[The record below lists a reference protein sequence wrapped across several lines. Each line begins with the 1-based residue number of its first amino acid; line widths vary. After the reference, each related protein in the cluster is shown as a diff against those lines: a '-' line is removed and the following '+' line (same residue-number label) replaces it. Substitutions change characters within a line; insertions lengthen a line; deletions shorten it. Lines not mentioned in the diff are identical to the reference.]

1 MKRNIKELLLSN
13 KKFMKCY
20 CLMEDI
26 PFELVTLISPKLN
39 TSLRFRQANG
49 YFPNYKNP
57 KTFTEKL
64 VWLKLNRYMNNP
76 LVIQCADKYRVRE
89 HVEKCGCGDIL
100 NELIGVYDSVDA
112 ISWELLPNKFAMKW
126 NFGAGMNL
134 ICADKETLN
143 IQVAKKKLRAWGEKK
158 YWLSHSEMQY
168 KYTPKKIICEK
179 YLETSHDEVIPDYKV
194 YCFNGEPLAVFVMH
208 DRGHG
213 VKSEFFDSEW
223 NLLQNTKKYDVPS
236 ETTPRPSCFNR
247 MMEISKILSSPF
259 PFVRCDFYVIG
270 DKLIFG
276 ELTFTPA
283 GGVLTSQTLIHG
295 KDMGELLNI
304 DIDNK
309 K

>member
-26 PFELVTLISPKLN
+26 PFELVTLISPKLD

-89 HVEKCGCGDIL
+89 YVEKCGCGDIL

-143 IQVAKKKLRAWGEKK
+143 IQVAKKKLRAWGKK
-158 YWLSHSEMQY
+158 NIGLVTL
-168 KYTPKKIICEK
+168 KCNTNIRPKK
-179 YLETSHDEVIPDYKV
+179 L
-194 YCFNGEPLAVFVMH
+194 F
-208 DRGHG
+208 
-213 VKSEFFDSEW
+213 VKSI
-223 NLLQNTKKYDVPS
+223 LKLP
-236 ETTPRPSCFNR
+236 
-247 MMEISKILSSPF
+247 MMK
-259 PFVRCDFYVIG
+259 
-270 DKLIFG
+270 
-276 ELTFTPA
+276 
-283 GGVLTSQTLIHG
+283 
-295 KDMGELLNI
+295 
-304 DIDNK
+304 
-309 K
+309 